1 MINFDKYNREILMPK
16 IHLLDY
22 FPPKL
27 ISIKRITFYVLLS
40 LMFLYVVTYSQI
52 AKAQNSDWL
61 TKDILFKSEDIQ
73 LAGSILQPT
82 HPRAAIVLVHGS
94 GQEKRMTD
102 FASFLARNGIAVF
115 TYDKRGVGKS
125 KGIYAGPEVGTNNID
140 SANLNLLAKDAQ
152 AAVKT
157 FHQQLHNPNIPI
169 GLLGFSQAG
178 WIIPLAANK
187 NPLVD
192 FFVLYSGAVIPAREQ
207 LRFQFFTNGRKDFW
221 DKHTETEA
229 RHHVMNDP
237 DRYQFINTDPVT
249 SLKTTAVPGL
259 WLFGSRDI
267 QIPVGLSIERLNA
280 LKAQGKPF
288 EYCLFPT
295 LDHNTSLSASA
306 EPSDIALQWIKS
318 RTKRKFTPSPLEQE
332 NHKNTK
338 ILGVHKN

>member
-1 MINFDKYNREILMPK
+1 MPK

-22 FPPKL
+22 FPSKL
-27 ISIKRITFYVLLS
+27 ISVKRIRFNMLLS
-40 LMFLYVVTYSQI
+40 LMVLYFIPYPQN
-52 AKAQNSDWL
+52 AKAQQSDWL
-61 TKDILFKSEDIQ
+61 TKDIIFGSEGIQ
-73 LAGSILQPT
+73 LAGSILQPK
-82 HPRAAIVLVHGS
+82 HARAAIVLVHGS
-94 GQEKRMTD
+94 GQEKRMTE

-125 KGIYAGPEVGTNNID
+125 EGIYAGPEVGTNNID

-152 AAVKT
+152 EAVTT
-157 FHQQLHNPNIPI
+157 FRQQLDNPNIPI

-187 NPLVD
+187 NPLID

-229 RHHVMNDP
+229 RQHVMNDP
-237 DRYQFINTDPVT
+237 DRYQFINTDPVA
-249 SLKTTAVPGL
+249 SLKTTAAPGL
-259 WLFGSRDI
+259 WLFGSQDI

-288 EYCLFPT
+288 EYCLFPA
-295 LDHNTSLSASA
+295 LDHNTNLSASD
-306 EPSDIALQWIKS
+306 EPSAIALQWIKS
-318 RTKRKFTPSPLEQE
+318 RTKLKFTPSPPVQE